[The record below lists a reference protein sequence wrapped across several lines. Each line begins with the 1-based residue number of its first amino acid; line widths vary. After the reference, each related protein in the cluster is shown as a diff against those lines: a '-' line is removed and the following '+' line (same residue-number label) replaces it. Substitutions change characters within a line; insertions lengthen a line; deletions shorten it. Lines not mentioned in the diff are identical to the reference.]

1 MFISN
6 VSDLLEPVS
15 KCVLCINLTDI
26 ILHLKTQEMARIVR
40 KIHHLN
46 DIRKHGNIYTETCS
60 KTKIYTFIRFHQ

>member
-15 KCVLCINLTDI
+15 KCFLCINLTEIYI

-46 DIRKHGNIYTETCS
+46 DIRKHGNIYT
-60 KTKIYTFIRFHQ
+60 